1 MRSIVAN
8 LHCSRKD
15 REGNYRR
22 NRSALQNPAEIG
34 TVCCNKFKRTF
45 SSKNCVFTGK
55 HDQKCRRSSD
65 SELYCNFS
73 SFCSLEGTKSIKK
86 ESKYMISN
94 TLRLSRQ
101 HCNLKGR
108 NLLKRGNTTTDIA
121 DKVIL
126 GKEISKSVNCFQNTQ
141 TFRVYDNLEFYN
153 GANKYGKVPKKTL
166 TLHTRFRSC
175 VHQGSSGR
183 HFCEHVA
190 GHVTRKDL

>member
-1 MRSIVAN
+1 MFSVVPTTRNSSTTHRSRRTTREKWTVTWFWSCAVAYLSVAVVRSRRILNSLIRGGPNKN
-8 LHCSRKD
+8 LVGPRI
-15 REGNYRR
+15 NM
-22 NRSALQNPAEIG
+22 
-34 TVCCNKFKRTF
+34 FKRTF

-108 NLLKRGNTTTDIA
+108 NLPKRSNTTADIA

-126 GKEISKSVNCFQNTQ
+126 SKEISKSVKCFKKKTQ
-141 TFRVYDNLEFYN
+141 TFRVYDNLEFYI
-153 GANKYGKVPKKTL
+153 
-166 TLHTRFRSC
+166 
-175 VHQGSSGR
+175 
-183 HFCEHVA
+183 VA
-190 GHVTRKDL
+190 YK

>member
-1 MRSIVAN
+1 MTSISAN
-8 LHCSRKD
+8 LHCYRKD

-22 NRSALQNPAEIG
+22 DRSTLQNPAASGI
-34 TVCCNKFKRTF
+34 VCFNMFKRTF

-65 SELYCNFS
+65 SELYCNLS

-108 NLLKRGNTTTDIA
+108 NLPKRGNTTTDNPAFYIMA
-121 DKVIL
+121 HKLGRVLKKRHLRCIL
-126 GKEISKSVNCFQNTQ
+126 VSEVVFIKEPPGDISVSTWQAMSLGR
-141 TFRVYDNLEFYN
+141 TFKATE
-153 GANKYGKVPKKTL
+153 
-166 TLHTRFRSC
+166 SC
-175 VHQGSSGR
+175 
-183 HFCEHVA
+183 
-190 GHVTRKDL
+190 

>member
-1 MRSIVAN
+1 MTFHDTRPPPPPLPIESWLARLEATITFVFATNHIKLKLSEFIRTIAAN
-8 LHCSRKD
+8 LHRCRKD
-15 REGNYRR
+15 HEGNYRR
-22 NRSALQNPAEIG
+22 DQSTVQNAAPRGI
-34 TVCCNKFKRTF
+34 VCINMFKRTF

-108 NLLKRGNTTTDIA
+108 HLLKRSNTTTDIA

-126 GKEISKSVNCFQNTQ
+126 GKEISKSV
-141 TFRVYDNLEFYN
+141 
-153 GANKYGKVPKKTL
+153 
-166 TLHTRFRSC
+166 
-175 VHQGSSGR
+175 
-183 HFCEHVA
+183 
-190 GHVTRKDL
+190 

>member
-1 MRSIVAN
+1 MTFHDTPPPPPLPMESWLARLEATITFVFATYHIKLKLSEFIRTIAAN
-8 LHCSRKD
+8 LHRCRKD
-15 REGNYRR
+15 HEGNYRR
-22 NRSALQNPAEIG
+22 DRSTLQNAAPRGI
-34 TVCCNKFKRTF
+34 VCINMFKRTF

-55 HDQKCRRSSD
+55 HDQKWRRSSD

-108 NLLKRGNTTTDIA
+108 HLLKRSNTTSDIA

-126 GKEISKSVNCFQNTQ
+126 GKEISKSV
-141 TFRVYDNLEFYN
+141 
-153 GANKYGKVPKKTL
+153 
-166 TLHTRFRSC
+166 
-175 VHQGSSGR
+175 
-183 HFCEHVA
+183 
-190 GHVTRKDL
+190 